1 MLTRRTVSLL
11 TQTQPERSRLRSHGF
26 WWMRSRTSGS
36 QRARRWREKDANPR
50 SPVRESLFSNAL
62 INGSAADNELC
73 DRRND
78 QVLDAA
84 KFEQEDGANEA
95 GFGASHQKTV
105 GNKGGPMDFTSSTAS
120 GSLASLILRSGSR
133 SKVQRACCSG
143 MTGP

>member
-36 QRARRWREKDANPR
+36 QLARRWREKDANPR

-95 GFGASHQKTV
+95 GFGGIAPKN
-105 GNKGGPMDFTSSTAS
+105 G
-120 GSLASLILRSGSR
+120 RS
-133 SKVQRACCSG
+133 QRRYFANN
-143 MTGP
+143 

>member
-36 QRARRWREKDANPR
+36 QLARRWREKDANPR

-95 GFGASHQKTV
+95 GFGGSHQKTV
-105 GNKGGPMDFTSSTAS
+105 GNKGGP
-120 GSLASLILRSGSR
+120 I
-133 SKVQRACCSG
+133 
-143 MTGP
+143 

>member
-11 TQTQPERSRLRSHGF
+11 TQTQPERSRLRSQGF

-36 QRARRWREKDANPR
+36 QLARRWREMDSNPR
-50 SPVRESLFSNAL
+50 SPVRDPLFNPL
-62 INGSAADNELC
+62 FNGSAVSHVYNEFC

-95 GFGASHQKTV
+95 GFGGIAPK
-105 GNKGGPMDFTSSTAS
+105 NCWK
-120 GSLASLILRSGSR
+120 
-133 SKVQRACCSG
+133 
-143 MTGP
+143 

>member
-11 TQTQPERSRLRSHGF
+11 IQTQPERSRLRSHGF

-95 GFGASHQKTV
+95 GFGGIAPK
-105 GNKGGPMDFTSSTAS
+105 NCWK
-120 GSLASLILRSGSR
+120 
-133 SKVQRACCSG
+133 
-143 MTGP
+143 